1 VASRNQVLVPAK
13 GVAPAVLEQEMLR
26 AYQVFDARYQGS
38 LGKTRQELK
47 DLWGFPLETMGEQN
61 GELAVGFR
69 QRGTIIKPNLTDDA
83 APPASYYAST
93 NTVAPV
99 TENVTSFS
107 CLVVLWIDRKG
118 EGRVVNG
125 DAVGDCFIPESLGR
139 VPVKYDR

>member
-1 VASRNQVLVPAK
+1 VVSRDRVLVPAK
-13 GVAPAVLEQEMLR
+13 GVAPAVLEQEMLQAYR
-26 AYQVFDARYQGS
+26 AFDARYEGS

-47 DLWGFPLETMGEQN
+47 ELWGFPLETMGEQN

-69 QRGTIIKPNLTDDA
+69 QRGTVIKPDLTA
-83 APPASYYAST
+83 AARPASYYAST

-99 TENVTSFS
+99 SENVTSFS

-125 DAVGDCFIPESLGR
+125 DAVGDCFIPESLAQ
-139 VPVKYDR
+139 VPVKYER